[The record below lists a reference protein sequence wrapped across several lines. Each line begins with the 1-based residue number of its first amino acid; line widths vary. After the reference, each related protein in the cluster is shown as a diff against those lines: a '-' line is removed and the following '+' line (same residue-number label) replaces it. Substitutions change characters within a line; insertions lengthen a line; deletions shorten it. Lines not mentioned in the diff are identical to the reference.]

1 MIFNVLECSSR
12 VGYHDSVPRV
22 GRAACVARVG
32 TPPFVEGSC
41 LPARE
46 PVLIGG
52 M

>member
-1 MIFNVLECSSR
+1 MIIDVLECSSPI
-12 VGYHDSVPRV
+12 GYYDSVPRV

-32 TPPFVEGSC
+32 SPPFVEGSC

-52 M
+52 I